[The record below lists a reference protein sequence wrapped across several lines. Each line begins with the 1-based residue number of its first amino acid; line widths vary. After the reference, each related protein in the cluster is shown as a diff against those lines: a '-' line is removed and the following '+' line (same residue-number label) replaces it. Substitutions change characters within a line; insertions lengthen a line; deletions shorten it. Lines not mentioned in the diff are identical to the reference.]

1 MLDFIGDD
9 FYFFAS
15 KDDNNLHTIN
25 LSTFDKD
32 AEDAESTYIGCP
44 TDRLDDKDE

>member
-1 MLDFIGDD
+1 MCQ
-9 FYFFAS
+9 FY
-15 KDDNNLHTIN
+15 DYPGENVQV
-25 LSTFDKD
+25 TFDKD